1 MSVVSLC
8 EHVLYGKH
16 ILYFNNLIIIKHSK
30 KKKMKYLKCLDSII
44 NR

>member
-30 KKKMKYLKCLDSII
+30 KKKNEIFEMLRQD
-44 NR
+44 N